1 MFSLALTLRWRML
14 SDVQQSPVAGIN
26 HLSCGSRWINISKVN
41 DERGKKGVQNRK
53 KTKGDV

>member
-1 MFSLALTLRWRML
+1 ML

-41 DERGKKGVQNRK
+41 DERVKKGVQNRK